1 MDALITLSRIMLD
14 IPADP
19 VVKKTGSGLT
29 PILIIAVVAV
39 AAVLIWKFYG
49 KKKGA

>member
-1 MDALITLSRIMLD
+1 MDVLIALNAILGD

-19 VVKKTGSGLT
+19 VVERSGSGLT

-39 AAVLIWKFYG
+39 AAYLIYRFYG

>member
-1 MDALITLSRIMLD
+1 MDVLIALNAILRD

-19 VVKKTGSGLT
+19 VVERSGSGLT

-39 AAVLIWKFYG
+39 AAYLIYRFYG